1 MTPTSSL
8 IYAKGTQTILPAGGQ
23 WQAGD
28 LDCLLHEHM
37 LHTSEAPSNCNP
49 WRAWA
54 LMFICGWGTLMGR
67 KRAFES
73 KSDTLYIFS
82 ECTMYV
88 EMLSIRF
95 VESCLCHLWHKQQ
108 LQIKGSLWRQMNTN
122 LEILMKIS

>member
-8 IYAKGTQTILPAGGQ
+8 IYAKGTQTILPVGGQ

-54 LMFICGWGTLMGR
+54 LMFICGWGTLMER

-73 KSDTLYIFS
+73 KSDILYIFS

-95 VESCLCHLWHKQQ
+95 VESCLCHLWYKQQ
-108 LQIKGSLWRQMNTN
+108 LQITGSLWRQMNTN